1 MNTIELD
8 VQGMTCGSCVKHV
21 TKVLQSISGVRHV
34 EVDLVSGRAQVD
46 GDFQAGAATLIE
58 ALAREDYPA
67 KLVGA
72 VATIQPSMTADGLP
86 NAGSKKRCCC
96 G

>member
-8 VQGMTCGSCVKHV
+8 VQDMTCGSCVKHV
-21 TKVLQSISGVRHV
+21 TKVLQSISGVRQV
-34 EVDLVSGRAQVD
+34 EVDLASGRAQVN
-46 GDFQAGAATLIE
+46 GGFQASTATLIE